1 MYYLHSISFP
11 SNLYNFYQ
19 AIDFYH
25 KNYTPVI
32 DGYIKTPSRIIINT
46 IWNEQWLKRA
56 GITSLFK
63 QKINT
68 DGVEITFGFYKRTL
82 K

>member
-11 SNLYNFYQ
+11 SKLYDFYQ

-25 KNYTPVI
+25 RNYTHVI

-46 IWNEQWLKRA
+46 IWNEQWLQRA
-56 GITSLFK
+56 GITRLFK
-63 QKINT
+63 EKINKE
-68 DGVEITFGFYKRTL
+68 GVEITVGYYKSV

>member
-11 SNLYNFYQ
+11 SKFYDFYQ

-25 KNYTPVI
+25 RHYNHTI
-32 DGYIKTPSRIIINT
+32 DGYIKTPTRIIINT
-46 IWNEQWLKRA
+46 IWNEQWLQRA
-56 GITSLFK
+56 GITRLFK
-63 QKINT
+63 EKVNK
-68 DGVEITFGFYKRTL
+68 DGVEITIGYYKSL